1 MRPPNAPPPPHL
13 QENHQLIRQQPQN
26 EPELDEEMP
35 LLVSPP
41 LPPPPLRNRS
51 SIYKQKSWSPDMF
64 REEAWLR
71 RKGNVKNRQS
81 KSVTD
86 EDLDELKGC
95 IELGF
100 GFDSPE
106 AVDDRLS
113 DTLPALGFYYA
124 VTKQNS
130 GSIPRPADAS
140 LSTSS
145 DCDSDVGSPHAI
157 CGPKS
162 RRCIKHLCRR

>member
-1 MRPPNAPPPPHL
+1 MRPPSAPLPHL
-13 QENHQLIRQQPQN
+13 QENRQLILQQPQN
-26 EPELDEEMP
+26 EPEPDEEVP
-35 LLVSPP
+35 LLLSPP
-41 LPPPPLRNRS
+41 PRSLLRNRS
-51 SIYKQKSWSPDMF
+51 SLYKQKSWSPDMF
-64 REEAWLR
+64 REEAWVR
-71 RKGNVKNRQS
+71 RKGNVKNRQT

-124 VTKQNS
+124 VTKQHS
-130 GSIPRPADAS
+130 GAS
-140 LSTSS
+140 R
-145 DCDSDVGSPHAI
+145 
-157 CGPKS
+157 S
-162 RRCIKHLCRR
+162 RRRLRSRPRRIATARLPSAAPTPYAAPAMILRW